1 MSGSGPYADNEKCR
15 DFVENLV
22 RLRDAY
28 KWTQAELAAVCAYSS
43 GVISNIEGF
52 QRAPLVEH
60 GQAIDRAFR
69 LRNVFEAKARAVQ
82 GESFPE
88 AFVSFPEH
96 EGKADELYVYEHS
109 LVPGLVQTEGY
120 ARAVLSTLPDKSPDE
135 VERELAGRLARQE
148 VLVREG
154 PQRVRLFALID
165 EAALNRPAAERG
177 VMHEQLTR
185 LVEISQMP
193 NVSLAVVPYAAG
205 GHIGL
210 LGACHIA
217 ERAGHASI
225 LNLDDMADGR
235 VTDDPVLVKRVML
248 RFRTLQ
254 AEAMPTWASREMI
267 ARMAEELWNGTA
279 TTGARALEAVPMAE
293 RA

>member
-1 MSGSGPYADNEKCR
+1 MPGSWADDEGCR
-15 DFVENLV
+15 DFAANLE
-22 RLRDAY
+22 RM
-28 KWTQAELAAVCAYSS
+28 LAGYRWSRADLAGRCNYSAS
-43 GVISNIEGF
+43 VVSNILGF
-52 QRAPLVEH
+52 QRAPTVPNGE
-60 GQAIDRAFR
+60 AFDRAFG
-69 LRNVFEAKARAVQ
+69 LAEMFAAKARAVR

-109 LVPGLVQTEGY
+109 LVPGLVQTARY

-135 VERELAGRLARQE
+135 VERELAGRMARQE

-154 PQRVRLFALID
+154 TQRVRLFALID
-165 EAALNRPAAERG
+165 EAALSRSAAEPE

-185 LVEISQMP
+185 LVEVSHMP

-225 LNLDDMADGR
+225 VNLDDMADGR
-235 VTDDPVLVKRVML
+235 VTDDPVIVKRVML

-254 AEAMPTWASREMI
+254 GEALPTWVSREMI
-267 ARMAEELWNGTA
+267 ARMAEELWNGKA
-279 TTGARALEAVPMAE
+279 TTGARALAAVPTAE